1 MNTMTQLDTFQ
12 LTIGLNEVQLVSH
25 NKYQQTIE
33 AYYSCSYLQSYI
45 VRLVQNWA
53 TGEVVEALQFM
64 SHLPYSTGGFR
75 SSAVS

>member
-33 AYYSCSYLQSYI
+33 AYYSCSYLNHI
-45 VRLVQNWA
+45 
-53 TGEVVEALQFM
+53 
-64 SHLPYSTGGFR
+64 
-75 SSAVS
+75 